1 MRDYIMTILE
11 MMKKDV
17 NSVVGLKVSY
27 DFGGTKPIIDFITNT
42 EIKEY
47 QWEIDGV
54 WTKYLRYCISF
65 DGGTC
70 FYGVDKFVNLC
81 ED

>member
-1 MRDYIMTILE
+1 MTVLE

-27 DFGGTKPIIDFITNT
+27 DFGGTKPIIDTITDT
-42 EIKEY
+42 RIKENE
-47 QWEIDGV
+47 WEIDGV
-54 WTKYLRYCISF
+54 LTKALSYWISF

-70 FYGVDKFVNLC
+70 FYGVYKSVTGY